1 MRPTILVLNAGS
13 SSVKFQLFAIADRA
27 LADRALALEF
37 KGQVDGI
44 GATPRLSAKT
54 ADGSVLIDQALDRET
69 VTDVPGA
76 LEALRGWL
84 VKQLGGELPVA
95 HISGI
100 ASPVLVQAPDEPI
113 HLKSSDVRVPL
124 AHRVRS
130 AVLLA
135 VGVFGTAMLIG
146 AVVSILVVVAVTLV
160 A

>member
-1 MRPTILVLNAGS
+1 MVGS
-13 SSVKFQLFAIADRA
+13 AALFG
-27 LADRALALEF
+27 LALF
-37 KGQVDGI
+37 GRRPVPQPAMA
-44 GATPRLSAKT
+44 GADSSHGDHAG
-54 ADGSVLIDQALDRET
+54 AET
-69 VTDVPGA
+69 SPS
-76 LEALRGWL
+76 RFP
-84 VKQLGGELPVA
+84 GGELTVA

-100 ASPVLVQAPDEPI
+100 DSPVLVQAPDEPI